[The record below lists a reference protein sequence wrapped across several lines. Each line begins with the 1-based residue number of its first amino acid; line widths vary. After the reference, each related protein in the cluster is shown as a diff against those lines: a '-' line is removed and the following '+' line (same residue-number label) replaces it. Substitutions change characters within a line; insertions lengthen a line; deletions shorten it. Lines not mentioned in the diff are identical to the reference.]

1 MINENKKKGT
11 SFQKYVVWIIVAIV
25 ATFLGKVLAPMF
37 L

>member
-1 MINENKKKGT
+1 MKNGNKKGRG
-11 SFQKYVVWIIVAIV
+11 FQTYVVWIIIAIV